1 MRLASSRSKAKIL
14 SKLSSSLK
22 PQKPDTKERTIIVYD
37 SASELYNKLL
47 GKLFWRMYE
56 LKKVTS

>member
-1 MRLASSRSKAKIL
+1 M